1 MHILQIAEGY
11 TFHINVKV
19 KSHRLVVF
27 DGGNLAQCMHDPI
40 DFPGNPPPLQDGT
53 NNLKCVAVQ
62 AK

>member
-19 KSHRLVVF
+19 KSHRRVVF

-40 DFPGNPPPLQDGT
+40 DFPGNPPPPARWD
-53 NNLKCVAVQ
+53 
-62 AK
+62 